1 MLCAPL
7 SQIPNQV
14 WPGNAIDV
22 FSASGQNVRVSVVST
37 FSNYL
42 NFERWYFST
51 SANRRIESL
60 DDRLTFKPALPRRVR
75 GEDGPANSEFAESY
89 VDRAVLTD
97 LDWRAYAV
105 PVITPVGYQEET
117 YRARLR
123 PVRFLS
129 PGSENIAVGNPI
141 DVWVQFWRFAG
152 NLVQIDW
159 YFGES
164 IVWNP
169 PAVGQPSAFECPA
182 DGAGFERVGAD
193 TLPRIGWVYA
203 GGLRPAPWP
212 V

>member
-1 MLCAPL
+1 MFCAPL
-7 SQIPNQV
+7 SRTVNQV

-22 FSASGQNVRVSVVST
+22 FSATGKNVRVSVVST

-42 NFERWYFST
+42 NFERWYFT
-51 SANRRIESL
+51 ASANRRAEGL

-75 GEDGPANSEFAESY
+75 GDEGPANAEFAESY

-105 PVITPVGYQEET
+105 PVIAPVGYQQET
-117 YRARLR
+117 YRARLT
-123 PVRFLS
+123 PVRLPT
-129 PGSENIAVGNPI
+129 PGSENIVVGNPI

-159 YFGES
+159 YFGEAIEWHPPS
-164 IVWNP
+164 I
-169 PAVGQPSAFECPA
+169 GLPSAFECPA
-182 DGAGFERVGAD
+182 DGAGFERVEVD
-193 TLPRIGWVYA
+193 TLPRSGWMYA